1 MAISPPEE
9 SITAALPVPAQVK
22 GMGKSKYRYIYR

>member
-9 SITAALPVPAQVK
+9 SIEPPLSGLRKGVEGSEAQTT
-22 GMGKSKYRYIYR
+22 GY